1 MIFTDVPP
9 FNIAHT
15 RGDTTFIRYLYN
27 KDDADNR
34 YYIRDNLIKV
44 VYFMGI
50 VEDAKSTLSNKFN
63 IFFDRVEKSILS
75 NNLKDLYELSDKVL
89 SEFDFNNLISSR
101 WNMLL
106 TQYKEAPD
114 ISKDIKIKEE
124 SMDEDSPYKN
134 MILKLCIHMYF
145 LYNIP
150 INIPIDPLSNTMY
163 MNGISTGMNKSMSIY
178 SVDTKLMAYHSEL
191 YIVYKNGD
199 FRILS
204 YIPSFI
210 RDDVFI
216 H

>member
-1 MIFTDVPP
+1 
-9 FNIAHT
+9 
-15 RGDTTFIRYLYN
+15 
-27 KDDADNR
+27 
-34 YYIRDNLIKV
+34 
-44 VYFMGI
+44 MGI
-50 VEDAKSTLSNKFN
+50 VEDARSTLSSKFN
-63 IFFDRVEKSILS
+63 LFFDRVEKAILS
-75 NNLKDLYELSDKVL
+75 NNLEDLYELSDKTL
-89 SEFDFNNLISSR
+89 SRYDFNNFISSR

-114 ISKDIKIKEE
+114 ISKDIEIKAE
-124 SMDEDSPYKN
+124 SMGEDNPYNN
-134 MILKLCIHMYF
+134 MILKLSIHMYF

-150 INIPIDPLSNTMY
+150 INIPLDPLSNTMY
-163 MNGISTGMNKSMSIY
+163 IDNISTGMNKSMSIY